1 MIQFPEMVMGI
12 GGAGKNLVFEILNTD
27 WLIKEL
33 LQNSERKYYFLVVDT
48 AEGEYKIDKER
59 AENAKKKI
67 DRMAEELETH
77 SNIEVNVKCIIS
89 DLNIDREV
97 VLYTKN
103 LIESLH
109 RRKYIKVWWIYDP
122 DKGVDNREGLQ
133 KYKSSGFSKGTVRR
147 RGVTKAMFYKALVDG
162 RIDDIFMI
170 RPGIQEIAMI
180 VGLGGGTGSGLF
192 IDLANRIKLRNPGVQ
207 IVLFGILPTLR
218 EGNNE
223 RANAYIALSELEYLK
238 LTQGRGTDSLFSHV
252 VLTTI
257 EPTGF
262 GGAGDAYKEKPKA
275 LEEFSQMFPYLLVNF
290 YDAKSGNFSDIFEGG
305 YYGRFILAAGGIVRY
320 EVESTINNKK
330 ILEDAIN
337 SLTNALMKEHDI
349 RNENIGKIIKILK
362 DNHFIDIITEETE
375 FYSRYLEYIKNQRLL
390 QEFYGF
396 LTNPVMQMFNYNSP
410 RSIIEGIDTRIL
422 MGGQS
427 FSEKVNS
434 LKDVKEIREF
444 IHQLKSAIDSSKPD
458 SYKDDIDKMI
468 GELALKILENIET
481 SLEQLSTFHR
491 FLFPPEIKAEYG
503 QYEKEV
509 GQMLRDLTTF
519 DIRPSQISNLDELRR
534 LVSTDITKKERQ
546 LQSLEIE
553 TENIKREMSEI
564 EEQVA
569 KTIELTS
576 RQLNEYYEII
586 KLAPS
591 LEGKLRE
598 SSRKI
603 NNMLEDLRV
612 KITSERINKNLE
624 PESLAR
630 SVNEEFDL
638 AMTNM
643 RTIINQLSS
652 IFPSDPDIH
661 SLKNF
666 LEYLNL
672 VKNTML
678 HYYGYM
684 YYTYRQEHRSFS
696 EKITGKDYSTQ
707 ISDYENEYDSD
718 ITGRIRFR
726 DFFKYVNIITDEEGG
741 IENVQMSRI
750 YDVISTIIKRIFDNI
765 QLEISNNLGN
775 KLNIEMGELNLQE
788 LAEGSQSSREFITKV
803 KDVVYEKTIE
813 KRGLSEKLKE
823 IEEEKAKLNQEMLIL
838 RDFYDILSKMLDMVA
853 DLSVRIQKEWHDEID
868 RYHRSIKK
876 LKKYLEEKASKRQ
889 ERGTF
894 IYKVQ
899 PSPEALGLILDVF
912 NSNLSLILQNP
923 SLSHLA
929 QIESRKIM
937 NAFKELFSTL
947 LYPNYL
953 GLQRGRAIV
962 EDEWTPIEWSVPGS
976 MVYVSSP
983 INETPGEMN
992 QQIKEAVID
1001 ILRRT
1006 LHPGR
1011 EPYYVPLA
1019 AGSSWDIAT
1028 TIFVPGVFLENIYGL
1043 YQINGS
1049 FYDAYYSLKTSGE
1062 RREIFHH
1069 IYKLEDGWYIERV
1082 PMDPDEAIKYAA
1094 DELAN
1099 KDVTTEIV
1107 KKYYIKHSILPED

>member
-12 GGAGKNLVFEILNTD
+12 GGAGKNLVFEMLNTD
-27 WLIKEL
+27 WLMKEL
-33 LQNSERKYYFLVVDT
+33 LKNSERKYYFLIVDT
-48 AEGEYKIDKER
+48 AEGEYRIDRER
-59 AENAKKKI
+59 AEAAKKRI

-77 SNIEVNVKCIIS
+77 SNIEINVKCIIS

-192 IDLANRIKLRNPGVQ
+192 IDLANRIKMRNPGVQ

-223 RANAYIALSELEYLK
+223 RANTYIALSELEYLK

-330 ILEDAIN
+330 ILEDAIG
-337 SLTNALMKEHDI
+337 SLTNALMKESDI
-349 RNENIGKIIKILK
+349 RKENIGKIIKVLK
-362 DNHFIDIITEETE
+362 DNHFIDIIGEETE

-410 RSIIEGIDTRIL
+410 KSILEGIDTRIL

-434 LKDVKEIREF
+434 LRDVRDIREF

-458 SYKDDIDKMI
+458 SYKDDIDKEI
-468 GELALKILENIET
+468 GELALKMLENIEM

-491 FLFPPEIKAEYG
+491 FTFPQEIKEDYG

-509 GQMLRDLTTF
+509 GQMLRDITTF
-519 DIRPSQISNLDELRR
+519 DIRPSQVSNLDELRR

-553 TENIKREMSEI
+553 MENIRSEMGKI
-564 EEQVA
+564 MDQVA

-576 RQLNEYYEII
+576 KQLNEYYETI

-591 LEGKLRE
+591 IEGKLRE
-598 SSRKI
+598 SSRRI
-603 NNMLEDLRV
+603 TAILEDLKGKV
-612 KITSERINKNLE
+612 TAERINRNLE
-624 PESLAR
+624 PESLSR
-630 SVNEEFDL
+630 SVNEEFDI
-638 AMTNM
+638 AMTGM

-652 IFPSDPDIH
+652 IFPGDPDIH

-666 LEYLNL
+666 LEYLTL
-672 VKNTML
+672 IKNTML
-678 HYYGYM
+678 HYYGYR
-684 YYTYRQEHRSFS
+684 YYTYRQENRSIS
-696 EKITGKDYSTQ
+696 EKIRGKDYSAQ
-707 ISDYENEYDSD
+707 ISDYENEYDTD

-726 DFFKYVNIITDEEGG
+726 DFFKYINIITDEEGG
-741 IENVQMSRI
+741 IENVQMTSI
-750 YDVISTIIKRIFDNI
+750 YDVVGSTIKRVFSNI
-765 QLEISNNLGN
+765 QLEISNSLGS
-775 KLNIEMGELNLQE
+775 KLGIEIGELNLKGI
-788 LAEGSQSSREFITKV
+788 AEESKSSREFITRV
-803 KDVVYEKTIE
+803 KEVVYQKTVDG
-813 KRGLSEKLKE
+813 RGLSAKLRE
-823 IEEEKAKLNQEMLIL
+823 IEEEKAKLNREIL
-838 RDFYDILSKMLDMVA
+838 VLKNFHDVLNRMLDMVG
-853 DLSVRIQKEWHDEID
+853 DLSSRIQREWHEEVD
-868 RYHRSIKK
+868 RYHRNIKK

-929 QIESRKIM
+929 QVESRKIM
-937 NAFKELFSTL
+937 NAFRELFSTL

-953 GLQRGRAIV
+953 GLQRGRAII
-962 EDEWTPIEWSVPGS
+962 EDEVTPIEWSVPGS

-992 QQIKEAVID
+992 QKIKEAVID

-1019 AGSSWDIAT
+1019 AGSPWEIAT

-1094 DELAN
+1094 EELAN
-1099 KDVTTEIV
+1099 RDVTRDIV
-1107 KKYYIKHSILPED
+1107 KKYYIKHSILPEK

>member
-12 GGAGKNLVFEILNTD
+12 GGAGKNLVFEMLNTD
-27 WLIKEL
+27 WLMKEL
-33 LQNSERKYYFLVVDT
+33 LKNSERKYYFLIVDT
-48 AEGEYKIDKER
+48 AEGEYRIDRER
-59 AENAKKKI
+59 AEAAKKRI

-77 SNIEVNVKCIIS
+77 SNIEINVKCIIS

-192 IDLANRIKLRNPGVQ
+192 IDLANRIKMRNPGVQ

-223 RANAYIALSELEYLK
+223 RANTYIALSELEYLK

-330 ILEDAIN
+330 ILEDAIG
-337 SLTNALMKEHDI
+337 SLTNALMRESDI
-349 RNENIGKIIKILK
+349 RKENIGKIIKVLK
-362 DNHFIDIITEETE
+362 DNHFIDIMGEETE

-410 RSIIEGIDTRIL
+410 KSILEGIDTRIL

-434 LKDVKEIREF
+434 LRDVRDIREF

-458 SYKDDIDKMI
+458 SYKDDIDKAI
-468 GELALKILENIET
+468 GELALKMLENIEV

-491 FLFPPEIKAEYG
+491 FTFPQEIKEDYG

-509 GQMLRDLTTF
+509 GQMLRDITTF
-519 DIRPSQISNLDELRR
+519 DIRPSQVSNLDELRR

-546 LQSLEIE
+546 LQSLEIDV
-553 TENIKREMSEI
+553 ENIRSEMGKI
-564 EEQVA
+564 MDQVA

-576 RQLNEYYEII
+576 KQLNEYYETI

-591 LEGKLRE
+591 IEGKLRE
-598 SSRKI
+598 SSRRI
-603 NNMLEDLRV
+603 TAILEDLKGKV
-612 KITSERINKNLE
+612 TADKINRNLE
-624 PESLAR
+624 PESLSR
-630 SVNEEFDL
+630 SVNEEFDI
-638 AMTNM
+638 AMTGM

-652 IFPSDPDIH
+652 IFPGDPDIH

-666 LEYLNL
+666 LEYLTL
-672 VKNTML
+672 IKNTML
-678 HYYGYM
+678 HYYGYR
-684 YYTYRQEHRSFS
+684 YYTYRQENRSIS
-696 EKITGKDYSTQ
+696 EKIRGKDYSAQ
-707 ISDYENEYDSD
+707 ISDYENEYDTD

-726 DFFKYVNIITDEEGG
+726 DFFKYINIITDEEGG
-741 IENVQMSRI
+741 IENVQMTSI
-750 YDVISTIIKRIFDNI
+750 YEVIGSTIKRVFSNI
-765 QLEISNNLGN
+765 QLEISNSLGS
-775 KLNIEMGELNLQE
+775 KLGIEIGELNLKGI
-788 LAEGSQSSREFITKV
+788 AEESKSSREFITRV
-803 KDVVYEKTIE
+803 KEVVYQKTVDG
-813 KRGLSEKLKE
+813 RGLSAKLRE
-823 IEEEKAKLNQEMLIL
+823 IEEEKAKLNREIL
-838 RDFYDILSKMLDMVA
+838 VLKNFHDVLSRMLDMVG
-853 DLSVRIQKEWHDEID
+853 DLSSRIQREWHEEVD
-868 RYHRSIKK
+868 RYHRNIKK

-929 QIESRKIM
+929 QVESRKIM
-937 NAFKELFSTL
+937 NAFRELFSTL

-953 GLQRGRAIV
+953 GLQRGRAII
-962 EDEWTPIEWSVPGS
+962 EDEVTPIEWSVPGS

-992 QQIKEAVID
+992 QKIKEAVID

-1019 AGSSWDIAT
+1019 AGSPWEIAT

-1069 IYKLEDGWYIERV
+1069 VYKLENGWYIERV
-1082 PMDPDEAIKYAA
+1082 PMDPDDAVKYAA
-1094 DELAN
+1094 EELAN
-1099 KDVTTEIV
+1099 RDVTGDIV
-1107 KKYYIKHSILPED
+1107 KKYYIKHSILPEK